1 MQTQTLHPT
10 SALPLK
16 VLERNAKVVP
26 LKFSQ
31 AVQPQG

>member
-10 SALPLK
+10 SALSLK
-16 VLERNAKVVP
+16 VIKRNAKVAP

-31 AVQPQG
+31 AVQLWG